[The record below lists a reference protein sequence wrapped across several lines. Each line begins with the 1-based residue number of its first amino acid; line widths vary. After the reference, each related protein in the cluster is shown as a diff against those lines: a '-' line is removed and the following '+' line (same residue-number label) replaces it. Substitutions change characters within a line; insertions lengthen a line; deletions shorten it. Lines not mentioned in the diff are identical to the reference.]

1 MIKKHDFSHYKN
13 VFCDSKEALLWAYAN
28 GLPSD
33 ALIRSSS
40 PAMLWNQNENINHIE
55 SQWTE
60 DRMRNFQSSIQSF
73 SEKIY
78 DITISSKSF
87 SHEEALCIANAS
99 VFFHKVIFKAACLE
113 KDDIFEPR
121 LFIGVDAPSGRGD
134 NNLNPPWDRLLV
146 ENPKFEKIVYS
157 LKNSNWNPLSTKG
170 VSLFKRIRLGGRE
183 TLIYRLCTNLSKY
196 LPNSLFRKQILVFNE
211 NELLIEAAAELAF
224 KGIKIRKIVP
234 VDNDINI
241 DNDEIL
247 RYKSKLSKI
256 QVSLEEIV
264 RNRIEEWV
272 NPSIV
277 RSCESLFFQNLDEK
291 FTTFLMLRSKWG
303 FLYKESSSCKRV
315 LMINAP
321 GTIPGLAISSVCR
334 DIGIPIVS
342 TQHGITMEIC
352 KTIGEVFVA
361 HEINVSDIF
370 LTYNSKAKK
379 ISEVSH
385 FSKGKAIDVGISNR
399 HLRMAIHKPIYGNQ
413 ISAPIVY
420 VSTNLYKG
428 NLSAIGSSLTDFKK
442 AKKELLLI
450 DKVLNKLPY
459 KVCYKTY
466 PEENRRYADIDPVI
480 SDIGSKQNIDLFDFK
495 VDMRYLIQK
504 HRILISSLA
513 TSTLGWLVMSKK
525 PVVFINFNNDNPLT
539 KEAHIALSKGLFLFD
554 SDDNLYNKL
563 KLFLSLP
570 INEIER
576 LWLQKTEDREKMINS
591 FFTSSNK
598 GNSGKLAAEIIYDK
612 YFNA

>member
-87 SHEEALCIANAS
+87 THEEALCIANAS

-113 KDDIFEPR
+113 KDDMFEPR
-121 LFIGVDAPSGRGD
+121 LFVGIDAPSGRDG
-134 NNLNPPWDRLLV
+134 NNLNPPWDKLLDK
-146 ENPKFEKIVYS
+146 NQKFEKIVYS
-157 LKNSNWNPLSTKG
+157 LKNSNWSALSTKG
-170 VSLFKRIRLGGRE
+170 VSLFRRIKLGGRE
-183 TLIYRLCTNLSKY
+183 TLIYRLWTNVSKY

-211 NELLIEAAAELAF
+211 NELLIEAAAELAL
-224 KGIKIRKIVP
+224 KGIKIRKIAP
-234 VDNDINI
+234 VYNDVNI

-247 RYKSKLSKI
+247 RNKSKLSML
-256 QVSLEEIV
+256 QVLLEEIV

-277 RSCESLFFQNLDEK
+277 HSCESLFFQNLDEK
-291 FTTFLMLRSKWG
+291 FTSFLILRSKWG
-303 FLYKESSSCKRV
+303 FLYKEPSIYKRV

-321 GTIPGLAISSVCR
+321 GTIQGLAISSVCR

-342 TQHGITMEIC
+342 AQHGITMEIC
-352 KTIGEVFVA
+352 ETIGEVFIG

-379 ISEVSH
+379 ISEISH
-385 FSKGKAIDVGISNR
+385 FLNGKAIDVGISNR
-399 HLRMAIHKPIYGNQ
+399 HLRMALHKPVSGNHV
-413 ISAPIVY
+413 SAPIVY
-420 VSTNLYKG
+420 VSTNLYRG
-428 NLSAIGSSLTDFKK
+428 NLSAIGSCLTDYKK

-459 KVCYKTY
+459 RVCYKTY

-480 SDIGSKQNIDLFDFK
+480 SEIGSKHNIDLFNSK
-495 VDMRYLIQK
+495 IDMRYLIQK
-504 HRILISSLA
+504 HQILISSLA
-513 TSTLGWLVMSKK
+513 TSTLGWLVMSQK
-525 PVVFINFNNDNPLT
+525 PVVFINFYNDNPLT
-539 KEAHIALSKGLFLFD
+539 KEAHTALSKGLFLFD
-554 SDDNLYNKL
+554 SNDNLYNKL
-563 KLFLSLP
+563 QLFLSHP
-570 INEIER
+570 IEEIER
-576 LWLQKTEDREKMINS
+576 LWLQKKEDREKMINS
-591 FFTSSNK
+591 FFTSSKK
-598 GNSGKLAAEIIYDK
+598 GNAGKLAAEIIYDK
-612 YFNA
+612 YLDT